1 MITVFVKMTGA
12 VFVFAGGCGMGW
24 YFSAKKK
31 RRIQVLQEFETV
43 LVLLYG
49 EIEYTGEDMVEILEG
64 LIEKTIW
71 FSSFF
76 QEVSFYLRQKYGQPL
91 WQTWERGIENSPL
104 TQLMEKE
111 DIRLWKEL
119 GNYLGIS
126 DRKSQLRSLELS
138 RQRLGRT
145 LLAAQEEY
153 GAKSKVL
160 RVMGV
165 TAGVFVVIL
174 LL

>member
-1 MITVFVKMTGA
+1 
-12 VFVFAGGCGMGW
+12 
-24 YFSAKKK
+24 
-31 RRIQVLQEFETV
+31 
-43 LVLLYG
+43 
-49 EIEYTGEDMVEILEG
+49 
-64 LIEKTIW
+64 
-71 FSSFF
+71 
-76 QEVSFYLRQKYGQPL
+76 
-91 WQTWERGIENSPL
+91 
-104 TQLMEKE
+104 MEKE
-111 DIRLWKEL
+111 DVRLWKEL